1 MYISFDVI
9 FHENR
14 AGCEAQGNWDF
25 FSQSKAW
32 KIWFWPMSHLMQI
45 QGLTGP
51 WPSLRPSSAWATELS
66 WAKGDDKQKSDD
78 EPPLHC
84 VSRAPS
90 HINYAEVLGVFASIS
105 KNKGRPVSNNGSLQ
119 TFKSSLVRKNSDLLQ
134 ISVKKNIYIHTY
146 VCVFVCFNFSI
157 SASWKDGLEA
167 GEWVKHGLLA
177 S

>member
-1 MYISFDVI
+1 MWGTGKLGLFQPK
-9 FHENR
+9 
-14 AGCEAQGNWDF
+14 QGL
-25 FSQSKAW
+25 

-45 QGLTGP
+45 RGLTGP
-51 WPSLRPSSAWATELS
+51 WPSLWPSSAWATELS
-66 WAKGDDKQKSDD
+66 WAKADDKQELDD
-78 EPPLHC
+78 QPCLHC
-84 VSRAPS
+84 VSHAPL

-119 TFKSSLVRKNSDLLQ
+119 TFKNSLVRKNSDLLQ
-134 ISVKKNIYIHTY
+134 IPVKKKKNIYIYIYIYTHTY

-157 SASWKDGLEA
+157 SVSWKDSLEA